1 MSFLH
6 RRAVSQISQEKRR
19 IPPSFT
25 AHNSSSACAKKKSTK
40 LFSKA
45 HGKSATKAELRGE
58 RETRP
63 QFSEREERRPENLG
77 HKLSFAPIPGLDP
90 PSPSFRLPSLA
101 HGAQNNSAAP
111 EKLGNEVAVHGTSR
125 TRRVSHPSFEEL
137 RAVCYLL
144 KEGLARPRGCLLAC
158 ALFQCAQRSISLSVA
173 SYSFSSRARKEV
185 QRSTDDD
192 DVLRT
197 RIGNSLYSTEF

>member
-1 MSFLH
+1 MRFRKSPKKGEEISFLPH
-6 RRAVSQISQEKRR
+6 R
-19 IPPSFT
+19 T
-25 AHNSSSACAKKKSTK
+25 HNSSSACAKKKSTK

-63 QFSEREERRPENLG
+63 QFSEREERRPGNLG

-101 HGAQNNSAAP
+101 HGAQNISAAP

-125 TRRVSHPSFEEL
+125 TRRVSQSSVIRGAVIRMLSFKGRPRSASRL
-137 RAVCYLL
+137 PPCSRAVSMRAKKYFPLCRELL
-144 KEGLARPRGCLLAC
+144 LL
-158 ALFQCAQRSISLSVA
+158 
-173 SYSFSSRARKEV
+173 FSRTKG
-185 QRSTDDD
+185 STKKY
-192 DVLRT
+192 R
-197 RIGNSLYSTEF
+197 

>member
-111 EKLGNEVAVHGTSR
+111 EKLGNEVAVHGTSFVIR
-125 TRRVSHPSFEEL
+125 HSGSGE
-137 RAVCYLL
+137 
-144 KEGLARPRGCLLAC
+144 
-158 ALFQCAQRSISLSVA
+158 
-173 SYSFSSRARKEV
+173 
-185 QRSTDDD
+185 
-192 DVLRT
+192 
-197 RIGNSLYSTEF
+197 

>member
-1 MSFLH
+1 MRFRKSPKKGEEISFLPH
-6 RRAVSQISQEKRR
+6 R
-19 IPPSFT
+19 T
-25 AHNSSSACAKKKSTK
+25 HNSSSACAKKKSTK

-63 QFSEREERRPENLG
+63 QFSEREERRPGNLG

-111 EKLGNEVAVHGTSR
+111 EKLGNEVAVHGTSFVIR
-125 TRRVSHPSFEEL
+125 HSGSGE
-137 RAVCYLL
+137 RAVCYIL

-158 ALFQCAQRSISLSVA
+158 ALFQCAQSIIYFPLCRELLLL
-173 SYSFSSRARKEV
+173 FSRTKE
-185 QRSTDDD
+185 STMKY
-192 DVLRT
+192 R
-197 RIGNSLYSTEF
+197 